1 MRWIILVFATLL
13 LFFSCKKI
21 ERINPVDGIVGVQT
35 SDVRQL
41 DLSSVQIGSTLQI
54 TEEVPYVTQRGVCW
68 SMKPNPTTANDFVAQ
83 GNGFGTFQSKITG
96 LAANTTYYF
105 RSFASNEKTTAYGN
119 EVSYTIKAPVL
130 RTKTAIDVSYTSAK
144 VGGELVNDGGLIVS
158 EYGIYWGVFPGITS
172 ENSKLTANQKDFYLD
187 LTELENG
194 KTYYYRTFAQTNSGI
209 VYGEELSFNTLGYNT
224 PSLTTKLVTSI
235 GTNSAVSGGEIT
247 SDGGLAIT
255 EKGVCWSTITN
266 STIADNKSMEGAG
279 TDSFTSKLD
288 GLEDGVTYY
297 VRAYAT
303 NSKGTSYGNEVSFTT
318 FAFYK
323 PTLTTNS
330 ISSIYVSGA
339 VSGGVISSDG
349 GASITA
355 KGICW
360 TTTSNPTIIS
370 NKTNDGSGSLSFT
383 SQLSGLQE
391 GTKYYVRAY
400 ATNAKGTSYGNEV
413 SFTTTAINKPTLTT
427 NTITNIS
434 SSSATSGGV
443 ISSDGGVSIIAKGI
457 CWSATSNPTI
467 TSNKTNDGSGSLSFT
482 SQLSGLQEGTTYYV
496 RAYATN
502 AKGTSYGNE
511 VSFTTTAI
519 NKPTLTTNTITNI
532 SSTSATSGGVI
543 SSDGGAL
550 IIAKGICWSTSSNP
564 TVANNITN
572 EGTGVTS
579 FTCKMTGLQ
588 EGTKYYVRA
597 YATNA
602 KGTSYGQEVSFAA
615 NEMIIDIEGNKYKTV
630 KIGTQTWMAENLK
643 TSKYSDG
650 TAITNV
656 TDNTNWSNLTT
667 GAWSYYSNDAANNAK
682 YGKLYNWYAV
692 SPTTNGNK
700 NVCPSGWYVPTD
712 AEWTVLTD
720 YLGGASVA
728 GGKMKEVGT
737 TNWYGPNID
746 ATNMSLFTG
755 LPGGKRN
762 DDGSYGGIGY
772 SGYWWSS
779 TYAWYRTVGFINGTV
794 DRLLLNTRSGFS
806 VRCLR
811 N

>member
-297 VRAYAT
+297 VRAYVT

-457 CWSATSNPTI
+457 CWSTTSNPTI

-602 KGTSYGQEVSFAA
+602 KGTSYGNEVSFTTSS
-615 NEMIIDIEGNKYKTV
+615 NSSVTITDIDGNSYKKVT
-630 KIGTQTWMAENLK
+630 IGTQTWMAENLR

-650 TAITNV
+650 TVIPNITV
-656 TDNTNWSNLTT
+656 NTIWSNLTT
-667 GAWSYYSNDAANNAK
+667 GAWSYYNNDAANNAK
-682 YGKLYNWYAV
+682 YGKLYNWFAV
-692 SPTTNGNK
+692 SNTTNGNK
-700 NVCPSGWYVPTD
+700 NVCPYGWHMPTN
-712 AEWTVLTD
+712 AEWRVLTD
-720 YLGGASVA
+720 YLGGESVA

-737 TNWYGPNID
+737 TNWYSPNTD
-746 ATNMSLFTG
+746 ATNTSLFTG
-755 LPGGKRN
+755 LPGGYR
-762 DDGSYGGIGY
+762 GINGVY
-772 SGYWWSS
+772 TSITWDGYWWGS
-779 TYAWYRTVGFINGTV
+779 TEGNTSDAWEHPMVRFNYWRMV
-794 DRLLLNTRSGFS
+794 LL
-806 VRCLR
+806 
-811 N
+811 

>member
-1 MRWIILVFATLL
+1 MRWIILVFSTLL

-158 EYGIYWGVFPGITS
+158 EYGIYWGVFPGV
-172 ENSKLTANQKDFYLD
+172 NSKNTKLATTQNVFTFD

-194 KTYYYRTFAQTNSGI
+194 KTYYYRTFVQTNLGI
-209 VYGEELSFNTLGYNT
+209 AYGEEMSFNTLGYNT

-247 SDGGLAIT
+247 SEGGLAIT
-255 EKGVCWSTITN
+255 EKGVCWSTTTN
-266 STIADNKSMEGAG
+266 PTIADNKSMEGAG
-279 TDSFTSKLD
+279 TDSYTSKLD

-303 NSKGTSYGNEVSFTT
+303 NSKGTNYGNEVSFTT
-318 FAFYK
+318 FAFNK

-330 ISSIYVSGA
+330 ISDISVSGA

-349 GASITA
+349 GAPITA

-360 TTTSNPTIIS
+360 STTSNATIAN
-370 NKTNDGSGSLSFT
+370 NKTNEGIGVVSFT
-383 SQLSGLQE
+383 SQITGLQE
-391 GTKYYVRAY
+391 GVMYYVRAY
-400 ATNAKGTSYGNEV
+400 ATNS
-413 SFTTTAINKPTLTT
+413 
-427 NTITNIS
+427 
-434 SSSATSGGV
+434 
-443 ISSDGGVSIIAKGI
+443 
-457 CWSATSNPTI
+457 
-467 TSNKTNDGSGSLSFT
+467 
-482 SQLSGLQEGTTYYV
+482 
-496 RAYATN
+496 
-502 AKGTSYGNE
+502 
-511 VSFTTTAI
+511 
-519 NKPTLTTNTITNI
+519 
-532 SSTSATSGGVI
+532 
-543 SSDGGAL
+543 
-550 IIAKGICWSTSSNP
+550 
-564 TVANNITN
+564 
-572 EGTGVTS
+572 
-579 FTCKMTGLQ
+579 
-588 EGTKYYVRA
+588 
-597 YATNA
+597 
-602 KGTSYGQEVSFAA
+602 KGTSYGQEVSFKTF
-615 NEMIIDIEGNKYKTV
+615 NSSTSITDIDGNIYKKVT
-630 KIGTQTWMAENLK
+630 IGTQTWMAENLK
-643 TSKYSDG
+643 TSKYNDG
-650 TAITNV
+650 TVIPNI
-656 TDNTNWSNLTT
+656 TDNTNWTNLTT
-667 GAWSYYSNDAANNAK
+667 GAWSYYNNDAVNNAK

-692 SPTTNGNK
+692 SSSTNGNK
-700 NVCPSGWYVPTD
+700 NVCPTGWHVPTD

-720 YLGGASVA
+720 YLGGKSVA

-737 TNWYGPNID
+737 TSWNSPNTD
-746 ATNMSLFTG
+746 ATNISLFTG
-755 LPGGKRN
+755 LPGGNRYG
-762 DDGSYGGIGY
+762 DGSYDLIGDY
-772 SGYWWSS
+772 GYWWSS
-779 TYAWYRTVGFINGTV
+779 TEANTSQAWALGLGYRSDYASIDSYFNFKYFG
-794 DRLLLNTRSGFS
+794 LS

-811 N
+811 D